1 MTQTIRT
8 FFSKALLLRFY
19 AGLLFLHAG
28 LLMPAD
34 LCARPFAAPADSLT
48 YQAFAAKLRTIFPEG
63 KAQSLLGKLPAA
75 CTVFG
80 FDSGDMSGDSL
91 PDVVLSLRMADAA
104 KKELAVW
111 FFLGAGD
118 TMTVAQVLTRRYI
131 AEPIEV
137 GFSIDDG
144 VCHVTE
150 KRGEFH
156 WEIAGYAVERGIFKQ
171 VEFWETQRLRFG
183 NQSGNTGFEVQE
195 RHATHRCTESYYRAT
210 DAKNLLRHQ
219 CYALPVFPARA
230 KIAPDIN
237 PCIGDTSYRFI
248 QRGAS
253 SWSGPD
259 DCSFSVRASYDADSV
274 VFTMRIRDDRLIA
287 GPSPEESD
295 RAELCFDLSGK
306 PKVEPTNKLRAA
318 SDEAQLGVT
327 VLLGDGEKTPPVQVL
342 SWAGRK
348 PETQRLVKRIAHRFA
363 KVEAGVYLLTVTLP
377 AALFPRSEPRSEQRS
392 EPRSAFGFTAS
403 YFDVDQPEHPEW
415 LTCACTSDDFDAA
428 KPATYGR
435 MEFLPEDAIE
445 YERED
450 LNVRPL
456 VAKMLAAGLRVQ

>member
-1 MTQTIRT
+1 MTHPIRIFRGT
-8 FFSKALLLRFY
+8 LFLLLFC
-19 AGLLFLHAG
+19 AGLLFPARGVGG
-28 LLMPAD
+28 L
-34 LCARPFAAPADSLT
+34 RSAAADSLT
-48 YQAFAAKLRTIFPEG
+48 FQAFAAKLRTIFPEG
-63 KAQSLLGKLPAA
+63 KAASILGALPAS

-80 FDSGDMSGDSL
+80 FDAGDLSGDSL
-91 PDVVLSLRMADAA
+91 PDAVLSLHVADAA

-111 FFLGAGD
+111 FFLAATD
-118 TMTVAQVLTRRYI
+118 SMIVAQVLQRRYI

-137 GFSIDDG
+137 GFSIDEG

-156 WEIAGYAVERGIFKQ
+156 WEIVGYAVEHGVFKQ

-195 RHATHRCTESYYRAT
+195 RHATHRCTETYYRAT
-210 DAKNLLRHQ
+210 DAKNLLRHRS
-219 CYALPVFPARA
+219 YALPVFPARA

-259 DCSFSVRASYDADSV
+259 DCSFRVRAAYDADSV
-274 VFTMRIRDDRLIA
+274 VFTMRIADDRLVSGA
-287 GPSPEESD
+287 SPEASD

-306 PKVEPTNKLRAA
+306 PKVETTNKLRQA
-318 SDEAQLGVT
+318 SDEALLGIT
-327 VLLGDGEKTPPVQVL
+327 ILLGDGEKNPPVQLL
-342 SWAGRK
+342 SWAGKK
-348 PETQRLVKRIAHRFA
+348 PDTQRLVKRIAHRVA
-363 KVEAGVYLLTVTLP
+363 KEEAGVFVLTVALP
-377 AALFPRSEPRSEQRS
+377 AALFPRSEQ
-392 EPRSAFGFTAS
+392 RSAFGFTAS
-403 YFDVDQPEHPEW
+403 YMDIDQPEHPEW
-415 LTCACTSDDFDAA
+415 LTVACSSDDFDPS
-428 KPATYGR
+428 KPSTYGR
-435 MEFLPEDAIE
+435 MEFLPEDVIV

-456 VAKMLAAGLRVQ
+456 VARMLAAGLRVGM